1 MKKQFKKGFTLAETL
16 ITLGIIGV
24 ISALTIPTLVMN
36 YQSKVRITQLQ
47 KVYND
52 ISNAAVAALAD
63 ERVDSLDY
71 TYVYEDINGA
81 IDFLEKYLNV
91 AKRCDGTNLDD
102 CMAGTYSSLDGTA
115 SAAVADVIHEGS
127 QCVALTSGASVCVVY
142 VSAGDGYNSHGE
154 ISFVIDVNGPGAPN
168 TNAIDLFQ
176 FLMYSDGTIGNSYN
190 VNSDAASGVSCNNYK
205 STAGYGGSCFSKV
218 VADGWKMDY

>member
-63 ERVDSLDY
+63 ERVDTLDY
-71 TYVYEDINGA
+71 TYIFENIDGA
-81 IDFLEKYLNV
+81 ISFLKKYIKVSKECTITECL
-91 AKRCDGTNLDD
+91 GSS
-102 CMAGTYSSLDGTA
+102 YSSLDGTQ
-115 SAAVADVIHEGS
+115 SANVSSMFPQGTK
-127 QCVALTSGASVCVVY
+127 CVALVSGSSVCIYEVEPE
-142 VSAGDGYNSHGE
+142 DGYNWHG
-154 ISFVIDVNGPGAPN
+154 SVDLAVDVNGAGAPN
-168 TNAIDLFQ
+168 KNGIDLFQ
-176 FLMYSDGTIGNSYN
+176 FSIYSDGTIGNSYN

-205 STAGYGGSCFSKV
+205 STAGYGGSCFAKV

>member
-63 ERVDSLDY
+63 ERVDTLDY
-71 TYVYEDINGA
+71 TYIYEDVDGDGA
-81 IDFLEKYLNV
+81 I
-91 AKRCDGTNLDD
+91 
-102 CMAGTYSSLDGTA
+102 
-115 SAAVADVIHEGS
+115 
-127 QCVALTSGASVCVVY
+127 
-142 VSAGDGYNSHGE
+142 
-154 ISFVIDVNGPGAPN
+154 
-168 TNAIDLFQ
+168 Q
-176 FLMYSDGTIGNSYN
+176 FLKNI
-190 VNSDAASGVSCNNYK
+190 
-205 STAGYGGSCFSKV
+205 
-218 VADGWKMDY
+218 